1 VKDLKNLNCLL
12 LDTRKVLL
20 QIVESCIFLD
30 DNINYLQPNEI
41 ITKEKIREV
50 FKSGKK
56 TKRNFTCKKYFEMYR
71 LLLMIF

>member
-50 FKSGKK
+50 FEKAVKK
-56 TKRNFTCKKYFEMYR
+56 CIDSF
-71 LLLMIF
+71 